1 MKEMRI
7 NTRLLALAITLGAT
21 AWIMKTVF
29 PGIPL
34 SFVIPGSKI
43 DLGWT
48 PLILAAVWL
57 GPIGGIIAG
66 CFMSLVPIPTL
77 FMTGF
82 LWTPWTAAIT
92 GYLAKNVGWGWKASF
107 IFPILHV
114 LIGTAI
120 FTWIIPV
127 FSFFAWQ
134 LVIPAILI
142 AEYSSAIAA
151 ALIARYIEN
160 KHPVLLT
167 TIKQDGK

>member
-1 MKEMRI
+1 MKI

-21 AWIMKTVF
+21 AWIIKTVF

-43 DLGWT
+43 DLGWM

-82 LWTPWTAAIT
+82 LWTPWTAAAT
-92 GYLAKNVGWGWKASF
+92 GYLAKNLGWGWKASL

-114 LIGTAI
+114 PIGTAI

-127 FSFFAWQ
+127 FSFFTWQ
-134 LVIPAILI
+134 LVMPAILI

-151 ALIARYIEN
+151 ALIARYIEK

-167 TIKQDGK
+167 TIKQDSK